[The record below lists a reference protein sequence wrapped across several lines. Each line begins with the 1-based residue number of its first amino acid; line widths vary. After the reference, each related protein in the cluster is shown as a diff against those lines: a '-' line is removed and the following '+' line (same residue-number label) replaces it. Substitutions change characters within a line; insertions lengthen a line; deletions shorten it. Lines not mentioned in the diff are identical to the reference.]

1 MSKSK
6 NKSKNKSDLFHS
18 KELLKLY
25 NGGQLDVVLDQ
36 FSDVINQE
44 NFLGG
49 GGDAS
54 GFLYNEGTQVL
65 KLCLKNIGYFK
76 RYGHMT
82 PHEATETETPMISC
96 DYNRRQI
103 TRNQRQIGGTLSVK
117 KGGGNPTQA
126 QQFKEHIN
134 SYSSIR
140 GFLVPIEEILY
151 EDENVFI
158 YTQKRCQLLKKDSIS
173 PRIVIGV
180 IQMIQFM
187 LRKNIL
193 VTDISP
199 HNLGLLKGQVVLFDY
214 HGLHPFQR
222 RDGTIK
228 RRKWC
233 GRILRN
239 LARYLSYI
247 YAPEKIAEYTQLMQS
262 VDHQTIKK
270 LKSDGLLPSS
280 FIRLAIYV
288 NLGGVG
294 TDWGDSPP
302 DFLQFESKEN
312 QKGINKKGIPLT
324 NSPVDKLFDFLQ
336 NIILDILHSFHFQSK
351 QLSRIRCLCNLCIEA
366 HDIGNDNVDDY
377 D

>member
-1 MSKSK
+1 MSK
-6 NKSKNKSDLFHS
+6 NKDKGKSNLFHS

-54 GFLYNEGTQVL
+54 GFLYKGGKKVL
-65 KLCLKNIGYFK
+65 KLCLKKIGYFK
-76 RYGHMT
+76 RYGHGSKELGLS
-82 PHEATETETPMISC
+82 EAE
-96 DYNRRQI
+96 
-103 TRNQRQIGGTLSVK
+103 
-117 KGGGNPTQA
+117 
-126 QQFKEHIN
+126 QFKEHIN
-134 SYSSIR
+134 SYLLKGSKHGLEKGVPHGGLR
-140 GFLVPIEEILY
+140 GESPPNFFVPIEEILY

-158 YTQKRCQLLKKDSIS
+158 YTQNRCQLLKKDFIS

-233 GRILRN
+233 GRILKN

-247 YAPEKIAEYTQLMQS
+247 YAPEKIAEYTELMES
-262 VDHQTIKK
+262 VDYHAIKK
-270 LKSDGLLPSS
+270 LKSDGLLPHT
-280 FIRLAIYV
+280 FIQLAIYV
-288 NLGGVG
+288 NFGGK
-294 TDWGDSPP
+294 DESSDSIA
-302 DFLQFESKEN
+302 
-312 QKGINKKGIPLT
+312 IN
-324 NSPVDKLFDFLQ
+324 VDKLFDLLQ
-336 NIILDILHSFHFQSK
+336 NIILDILHFFHFQPK
-351 QLSRIRCLCNLCIEA
+351 QLSRIHCLCNLCIEG
-366 HDIGNDNVDDY
+366 HGHGHGIDNHNVDDS
-377 D
+377 DSDSD